1 MLMKKLTSNK
11 GNTLTVTIV
20 IIVVMSILAASAA
33 MMITLSTRVQIRN
46 EKNLKEKI
54 ALENSMYEV
63 LMIDDLKSYNGE
75 YYLVDSKLESIE
87 SIGNSVSTYKSIVS
101 IKPIENG
108 KTITVEV
115 AITLD
120 YNNALFFTLEIESG
134 KITRWGTG
142 KWNQ

>member
-20 IIVVMSILAASAA
+20 IIVVMSILAATAA

-63 LMIDDLKSYNGE
+63 LMIDDLESYNGE
-75 YYLVDSKLESIE
+75 YYLVDSKLE

-101 IKPIENG
+101 IKTEND
-108 KTITVEV
+108 KTSV

-120 YNNALFFTLEIESG
+120 YNNALFFTLKSGEI
-134 KITRWGTG
+134 IRWGTG

>member
-1 MLMKKLTSNK
+1 MMMKKLTSNK

-20 IIVVMSILAASAA
+20 IIVVMSILAATAA

-63 LMIDDLKSYNGE
+63 LMIDDLESYNGE

-120 YNNALFFTLEIESG
+120 YNNALFFTLESG

>member
-20 IIVVMSILAASAA
+20 IIVVMSILAATAA

-63 LMIDDLKSYNGE
+63 LMIDDLESYNGE

-87 SIGNSVSTYKSIVS
+87 SIESSVSTYKSIVS
-101 IKPIENG
+101 IKTEND
-108 KTITVEV
+108 KTSV

-120 YNNALFFTLEIESG
+120 YNNALFFTLESG

>member
-1 MLMKKLTSNK
+1 MMMKKLTSNK

-20 IIVVMSILAASAA
+20 IIVVMSILAATAA

-63 LMIDDLKSYNGE
+63 LMIDDLESYNGE
-75 YYLVDSKLESIE
+75 YYLVDSKLESID

-101 IKPIENG
+101 IKTEND
-108 KTITVEV
+108 KTSV

-120 YNNALFFTLEIESG
+120 YNNALFFTLKSG
-134 KITRWGTG
+134 EITRWGTG

>member
-1 MLMKKLTSNK
+1 MMMKKLTSNK

-20 IIVVMSILAASAA
+20 IIVVMSILAATAA

-63 LMIDDLKSYNGE
+63 LMIDNLESYNGE

-87 SIGNSVSTYKSIVS
+87 SSGNSVSTYKSIVS
-101 IKPIENG
+101 IKTEN
-108 KTITVEV
+108 TETEITSV

-120 YNNALFFTLEIESG
+120 YNNALFFTLESG

>member
-20 IIVVMSILAASAA
+20 IIVVMSILAATAA

-63 LMIDDLKSYNGE
+63 LMIDNLKSYNGE

-101 IKPIENG
+101 IKTEND
-108 KTITVEV
+108 KTSV

-120 YNNALFFTLEIESG
+120 YNNALFFTLESG

>member
-1 MLMKKLTSNK
+1 MKKLTSNK

-20 IIVVMSILAASAA
+20 IIVVMSILAATAA

-63 LMIDDLKSYNGE
+63 LMIDNLESYNGE
-75 YYLVDSKLESIE
+75 YYLVDSKLESIG
-87 SIGNSVSTYKSIVS
+87 SSVSTYKSIVS
-101 IKPIENG
+101 IKTENG
-108 KTITVEV
+108 NTSV

-120 YNNALFFTLEIESG
+120 YNNALFFTLKSG
-134 KITRWGTG
+134 EITRWGTG

>member
-1 MLMKKLTSNK
+1 MKKLTSNK

-20 IIVVMSILAASAA
+20 IIVVMSILAATAA
-33 MMITLSTRVQIRN
+33 MMVTLSTRVQIRN

-63 LMIDDLKSYNGE
+63 LMIDDLESYNGE
-75 YYLVDSKLESIE
+75 YYLVDSKLE

-101 IKPIENG
+101 IKTENENTENE
-108 KTITVEV
+108 KTSV

-120 YNNALFFTLEIESG
+120 YNNALFFTLESG

>member
-20 IIVVMSILAASAA
+20 IIVVMSILAATAA

-63 LMIDDLKSYNGE
+63 LMIDNLESYNGE
-75 YYLVDSKLESIE
+75 YYLVDSKLE

-101 IKPIENG
+101 IKTEND
-108 KTITVEV
+108 KTSV

-120 YNNALFFTLEIESG
+120 YNNALFFTLESG

>member
-20 IIVVMSILAASAA
+20 IIVVMSILAATAA

-63 LMIDDLKSYNGE
+63 LMIDDLESYNGE
-75 YYLVDSKLESIE
+75 YYLVDSKLE

-101 IKPIENG
+101 IKTENENTENE
-108 KTITVEV
+108 KTSV

-120 YNNALFFTLEIESG
+120 YNNALFFTLESG

>member
-20 IIVVMSILAASAA
+20 IIVVMSILAATSA

-63 LMIDDLKSYNGE
+63 LMIDNLESYNGE
-75 YYLVDSKLESIE
+75 YYLVDSKLE

-101 IKPIENG
+101 IKTEND
-108 KTITVEV
+108 KTSV

-120 YNNALFFTLEIESG
+120 YNNALFFTLESG

>member
-1 MLMKKLTSNK
+1 MKKLTSNK

-20 IIVVMSILAASAA
+20 IIVVMSILAATAA

-63 LMIDDLKSYNGE
+63 LMIDNLESYNGE
-75 YYLVDSKLESIE
+75 YYLVDSKLE

-101 IKPIENG
+101 IKTEND
-108 KTITVEV
+108 KTSV

-120 YNNALFFTLEIESG
+120 YNNALFFTLESG

>member
-1 MLMKKLTSNK
+1 MKKLTSNK

-20 IIVVMSILAASAA
+20 IIVVMSILAATAA

-87 SIGNSVSTYKSIVS
+87 NSVSTYKSIVS
-101 IKPIENG
+101 IKTENENTENE
-108 KTITVEV
+108 KTSV

-120 YNNALFFTLEIESG
+120 YNNALFFTLKSG
-134 KITRWGTG
+134 EITRWGTG

>member
-20 IIVVMSILAASAA
+20 IIVVMSILAATAA
-33 MMITLSTRVQIRN
+33 MMVTLSTRVQIRN

-63 LMIDDLKSYNGE
+63 LMIDDLESYNGE
-75 YYLVDSKLESIE
+75 YYLVDSKLE

-101 IKPIENG
+101 IKTENS
-108 KTITVEV
+108 KTSV

-120 YNNALFFTLEIESG
+120 YNNALFFTLESG

>member
-1 MLMKKLTSNK
+1 MKKLTSNK

-20 IIVVMSILAASAA
+20 IIVVMSILAATAA

-63 LMIDDLKSYNGE
+63 LMIDDLESYNGE
-75 YYLVDSKLESIE
+75 YYLVDSKLE

-101 IKPIENG
+101 IKTEND
-108 KTITVEV
+108 KTSV

-120 YNNALFFTLEIESG
+120 YNNALFFTLKSGEI
-134 KITRWGTG
+134 IRWGTG

>member
-1 MLMKKLTSNK
+1 MKKLTSNK

-63 LMIDDLKSYNGE
+63 LMIDNLKSYNGE

-101 IKPIENG
+101 IKTENENTENE
-108 KTITVEV
+108 KTSV

-120 YNNALFFTLEIESG
+120 YNNALFFTLESG

>member
-20 IIVVMSILAASAA
+20 IIVVMSILAATAA

-63 LMIDDLKSYNGE
+63 LTIDLYV
-75 YYLVDSKLESIE
+75 LTLFPILSIL
-87 SIGNSVSTYKSIVS
+87 SNLLSTK
-101 IKPIENG
+101 
-108 KTITVEV
+108 
-115 AITLD
+115 
-120 YNNALFFTLEIESG
+120 
-134 KITRWGTG
+134 
-142 KWNQ
+142 